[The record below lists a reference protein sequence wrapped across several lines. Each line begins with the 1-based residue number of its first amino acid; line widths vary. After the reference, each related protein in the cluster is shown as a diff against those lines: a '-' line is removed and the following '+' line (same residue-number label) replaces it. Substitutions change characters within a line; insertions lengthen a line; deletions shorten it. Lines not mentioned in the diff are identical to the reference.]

1 MLTED
6 GLILLITRIE
16 GLAVR
21 EAEQRAMAT
30 RNTRNGALLM
40 EAREQVQQLRKDMR
54 DAEKKIGEWA
64 EYAGQLRS
72 AIDAVAPR
80 AVRSKKI
87 VLPKMPEPLTTDIP
101 F

>member
-40 EAREQVQQLRKDMR
+40 EAREEVQQLRKDMR
-54 DAEKKIGEWA
+54 DAEKKIEEWVKYSA
-64 EYAGQLRS
+64 YLRGMLKQRK
-72 AIDAVAPR
+72 VADE
-80 AVRSKKI
+80 K
-87 VLPKMPEPLTTDIP
+87 LPAAPEPLVTDIP

>member
-6 GLILLITRIE
+6 GLQIIL
-16 GLAVR
+16 
-21 EAEQRAMAT
+21 QRLERMA
-30 RNTRNGALLM
+30 AA
-40 EAREQVQQLRKDMR
+40 EARASDEAAHRKRVGSFLEKTQQEVQQLRKDMR

-87 VLPKMPEPLTTDIP
+87 VLPKMPDPLVTDIP